1 MLFCRRIPTKA
12 HIHVSCRPRI
22 PALYR
27 LRSTVTD
34 TSTSKPFYIT
44 TPIFYP
50 NAVPHIGHLY
60 SLVIADIFA
69 RFARISE
76 SNGPVHFLAGT
87 DEHGLKIQKAAKDR
101 GVEPSLLCD
110 ALSEQFRKLSARANV
125 SNTIF
130 LRTTEARHR
139 EAVEHVWRNLAAQ
152 DLIYKGTYSGWYSI
166 SDECFYTDNQ
176 VTHPPSSPTPISIET
191 GSAVEWSSE
200 SNYKFRLS
208 CFRERLLDYYTT
220 NPNSIYPHAHRE
232 RLIQTLKNEP
242 LEDLSISR
250 PRERLSWGIPVP
262 GDPSHT
268 MYVWFDALTVYLTG
282 VGFPAERQGSPW
294 PPNIQVIGKDIVRF
308 HALYLPAML
317 LAMGKPLSLTLLAHA
332 HWTAQQRKMSK
343 SIGNVADPFDA
354 MELWGVDAVRFYMA
368 RVGGRF
374 KDDVDWSPEQLEKHA
389 DEIRSLLGNFFL
401 RITSK
406 TIKKRVASAPRLA
419 FAQLLDQSLDGPNA
433 DVLSSLRTL
442 KERVERCMEKFEVG
456 EALDAIILVLK
467 EANGALTHTAPWSP
481 HNPPAVAQAS
491 YLLSLE
497 ILRVTGVCLQPFIP
511 EAARNLLDALGVP
524 EGERTIY
531 FATVG
536 KGDVGEVKGVKLF
549 EEKKVTVSQQ
559 GQ

>member
-1 MLFCRRIPTKA
+1 MLFCRKIPTRA
-12 HIHVSCRPRI
+12 LIYVSYRSQSRP
-22 PALYR
+22 LYR
-27 LRSTVTD
+27 FLSTADD

-50 NAVPHIGHLY
+50 NAAPHIGHLY
-60 SLVIADIFA
+60 SLVTADIFA
-69 RFARISE
+69 RFTRISE
-76 SNGPVHFLAGT
+76 PDRQVHFLTGT

-101 GVEPSLLCD
+101 GIEPSVLCD
-110 ALSEQFRKLSARANV
+110 ALSEQFRRLGTRANI
-125 SNTIF
+125 SNTVF

-139 EAVEHVWRNLAAQ
+139 GAVEHVWRVLAAQ

-166 SDECFYTDNQ
+166 SDECFYTDSQ
-176 VTHPPSSPTPISIET
+176 ITYPPSSLTPVSIET

-208 CFRERLLDYYTT
+208 SFQERLLDYYTA
-220 NPNSIYPHAHRE
+220 NPRSIYPSAHRE
-232 RLIQTLKNEP
+232 GLINTLKNEP
-242 LEDLSISR
+242 LDDLSISR
-250 PRERLSWGIPVP
+250 PRERLNWGIPVP
-262 GDPSHT
+262 GDMSHT

-282 VGFPAERQGSPW
+282 IGFPIERQGSLW

-317 LAMGKPLSLTLLAHA
+317 LAMGMPLSHTLLAHA

-354 MELWGVDAVRFYMA
+354 MDTWGVDAVRFYMA

-374 KDDVDWSPEQLEKHA
+374 RDDVDWSPEQLEKHA

-401 RITSK
+401 RITSR
-406 TIKKRVASAPRLA
+406 TIQKRVASAPQLT
-419 FAQLLDQSLDGPNA
+419 FVQLLDQPLNGPNG
-433 DVLSSLRTL
+433 DVLSSLRNL
-442 KERVERCMEKFEVG
+442 KGRVEQYMEKFEVG
-456 EALDAIILVLK
+456 DALDAIILVLR
-467 EANGALTHTAPWSP
+467 EANGALTHTAPWSTQNSP
-481 HNPPAVAQAS
+481 EAAQVS

-497 ILRVTGVCLQPFIP
+497 VLRVTGICLQPFIP

-524 EGERTIY
+524 KTERSMDFT
-531 FATVG
+531 AVG
-536 KGDVGEVKGVKLF
+536 KGNVGGVKGVKLF
-549 EEKKVTVSQQ
+549 EGKREIAGG

>member
-1 MLFCRRIPTKA
+1 MLFCRQIPTRA
-12 HIHVSCRPRI
+12 PVYLTYRPRL
-22 PALYR
+22 PT
-27 LRSTVTD
+27 LRRFLSTVTD
-34 TSTSKPFYIT
+34 TSATKPFYIT

-69 RFARISE
+69 RFTRISE
-76 SNGPVHFLAGT
+76 PNRPVHFLTGT

-101 GVEPSLLCD
+101 GIEPSLLCD
-110 ALSEQFRKLSARANV
+110 ALSEQFRRLGTGANI
-125 SNTIF
+125 SNTVF

-139 EAVEHVWRNLAAQ
+139 EAVEYVWRDLTAQ

-166 SDECFYTDNQ
+166 SDECFYTDSQ

-208 CFRERLLDYYTT
+208 CFREPLLDYYTA

-232 RLIQTLKNEP
+232 RLIQSLKDEP
-242 LEDLSISR
+242 LEDLSVSR

-282 VGFPAERQGSPW
+282 VGFPADRQGSPW

-317 LAMGKPLSLTLLAHA
+317 LAMGKPLSHTLLAHA

-401 RITSK
+401 RITSR
-406 TIKKRVASAPRLA
+406 TIRKRVASAPQLT
-419 FAQLLDQSLDGPNA
+419 FAQLTDQPLGGPNG
-433 DVLSSLRTL
+433 DVLSMLRTL
-442 KERVERCMEKFEVG
+442 KARVERCMEKFEVG
-456 EALDAIILVLK
+456 EALDAIILVLR

-481 HNPPAVAQAS
+481 QNPPAVAQES

-497 ILRVTGVCLQPFIP
+497 VLRVTGVCLQPFIP

-524 EGERTIY
+524 EGERSLD
-531 FATVG
+531 FAGVG
-536 KGDVGEVKGVKLF
+536 KADVGEVRGVKLF
-549 EEKKVTVSQQ
+549 EEKKIATLESM
-559 GQ
+559 

>member
-1 MLFCRRIPTKA
+1 MLLCWRIPTKA
-12 HIHVSCRPRI
+12 PIYLACKLRRTG
-22 PALYR
+22 LYR
-27 LRSTVTD
+27 FHSTTTD
-34 TSTSKPFYIT
+34 TSTSKQFYIT

-60 SLVIADIFA
+60 SLVTADIFA

-76 SNGPVHFLAGT
+76 PNRPVHFLTGT

-101 GVEPSLLCD
+101 GIEPSSLCD
-110 ALSEQFRKLSARANV
+110 TLSEQFRRLGTCANI
-125 SNTIF
+125 SNTVF

-139 EAVEHVWRNLAAQ
+139 EAVEHVWRRLAAQ

-166 SDECFYTDNQ
+166 SDECFYTDSQ
-176 VTHPPSSPTPISIET
+176 VTHPPSSPTPVSIET

-208 CFRERLLDYYTT
+208 SFRERLLDYYTA
-220 NPNSIYPHAHRE
+220 NPNSIYPSAHRE
-232 RLIQTLKNEP
+232 RLIQTLKDEP
-242 LEDLSISR
+242 LDDLSISR

-262 GDPSHT
+262 GDTSHT

-282 VGFPAERQGSPW
+282 VGFPAEQQGSLW

-317 LAMGKPLSLTLLAHA
+317 LAMGKPLSHTLLAHA

-354 MELWGVDAVRFYMA
+354 MDTWGVDAVRFYMA

-401 RITSK
+401 RITSR
-406 TIKKRVASAPRLA
+406 TIQKRVASAPQFT
-419 FAQLLDQSLDGPNA
+419 FAQLLDQPLDGPNG

-442 KERVERCMEKFEVG
+442 KGRVEQCIGKFEVG
-456 EALDAIILVLK
+456 DALDAIILVLR
-467 EANGALTHTAPWSP
+467 EANGALTHTAPWSTQ
-481 HNPPAVAQAS
+481 NPPEAAQVS

-497 ILRVTGVCLQPFIP
+497 VLRVTGICLQPFIP
-511 EAARNLLDALGVP
+511 DAARNLLDALGVP
-524 EGERTIY
+524 KAERIMD
-531 FATVG
+531 FAAVG
-536 KGDVGEVKGVKLF
+536 GGKVGEVRGVKLF
-549 EEKKVTVSQQ
+549 EGKREI
-559 GQ
+559 